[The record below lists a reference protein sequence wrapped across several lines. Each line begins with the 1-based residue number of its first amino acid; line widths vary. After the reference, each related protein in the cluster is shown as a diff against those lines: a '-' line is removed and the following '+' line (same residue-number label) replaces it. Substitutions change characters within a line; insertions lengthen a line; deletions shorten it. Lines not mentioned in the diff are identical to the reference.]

1 MLLKMKRLLNILTPL
16 NLEIETSF
24 KMMDEFLGLAY
35 YKQKSLPVM
44 IMRFFNT
51 VGPRQV
57 GTYGMVIPKMVTQ
70 ALHDKPITVY
80 GDGSQT
86 RCFTYVED
94 TANIIYLLSKNKKAV
109 GEIVNVG
116 STQEIKI
123 IDLARKIIKNSKSK
137 SKIILVPFDK
147 VFEKGFK
154 DMKRRKPS
162 IDKLVKLTGYTPKV
176 KLNKILETVISYI
189 EKK

>member
-1 MLLKMKRLLNILTPL
+1 
-16 NLEIETSF
+16 
-24 KMMDEFLGLAY
+24 
-35 YKQKSLPVM
+35 M